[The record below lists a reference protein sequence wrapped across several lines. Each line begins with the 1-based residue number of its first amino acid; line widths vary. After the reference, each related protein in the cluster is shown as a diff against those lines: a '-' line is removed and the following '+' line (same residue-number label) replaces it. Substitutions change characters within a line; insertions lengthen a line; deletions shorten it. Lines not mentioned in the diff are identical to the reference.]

1 MKNKMKNIIMFI
13 IGMLIGHLIIT
24 IEHYTEPKVDL
35 PEEYKLITKDTPIR
49 GHFEGETLVIEFVH

>member
-1 MKNKMKNIIMFI
+1 MKNIITFI
-13 IGMLIGHLIIT
+13 IGGIIGLIILSLY
-24 IEHYTEPKVDL
+24 EHYTEPKVDL